1 MPDLSLFL
9 SLSSLSLLLRRGLM
23 RSLSVFSV
31 LLAFLQVDSSLI
43 NSSSVFSV
51 LLAFLQVGSSL
62 INSSSVFS
70 VLLVFL
76 QVLSKFPK
84 ILPEFLSNSPQE
96 PSGALPRTSYTPRS
110 LQVLSLR
117 FLQVLSPLS
126 ILFSPR
132 PSTFSP
138 LRASVYPCETKSD
151 GKDGRGQHP
160 IPTESGCHVKR
171 KTAIK
176 ELTTR

>member
-1 MPDLSLFL
+1 MPDLSPFL

-31 LLAFLQVDSSLI
+31 LLVFLQVDSSLI

-51 LLAFLQVGSSL
+51 LLVFLQVGSSL

-96 PSGALPRTSYTPRS
+96 PSGALPGTSYTPRS
-110 LQVLSLR
+110 LQVLSPFSSSSLSVLFKFSLR
-117 FLQVLSPLS
+117 SPSSSLQDPPRSLLSVPPC
-126 ILFSPR
+126 IRVKQSPMEKAGGVSTRFR
-132 PSTFSP
+132 P
-138 LRASVYPCETKSD
+138 RAAVM
-151 GKDGRGQHP
+151 
-160 IPTESGCHVKR
+160 
-171 KTAIK
+171 
-176 ELTTR
+176 

>member
-1 MPDLSLFL
+1 MPDLSPFL

-31 LLAFLQVDSSLI
+31 LLAFLQV
-43 NSSSVFSV
+43 
-51 LLAFLQVGSSL
+51 GSSL

-70 VLLVFL
+70 VLLIFL

-84 ILPEFLSNSPQE
+84 ILPEFPSNSPQE

>member
-1 MPDLSLFL
+1 
-9 SLSSLSLLLRRGLM
+9 M
-23 RSLSVFSV
+23 RSL
-31 LLAFLQVDSSLI
+31 
-43 NSSSVFSV
+43 SVFSV

-76 QVLSKFPK
+76 QVGSRLINSSSVFSVLLVFLQVLSKFPK
-84 ILPEFLSNSPQE
+84 ILPEFPSNSPQE
-96 PSGALPRTSYTPRS
+96 PSGALPRTSYTPRSLQVLSLRS

-151 GKDGRGQHP
+151 GKGGRGQHP

>member
-1 MPDLSLFL
+1 MPDLSPFL

-31 LLAFLQVDSSLI
+31 LL
-43 NSSSVFSV
+43 
-51 LLAFLQVGSSL
+51 
-62 INSSSVFS
+62 
-70 VLLVFL
+70 VFL

-84 ILPEFLSNSPQE
+84 ILSEFLSNSPQE

-117 FLQVLSPLS
+117 FLQVLSPFSSSSLS
-126 ILFSPR
+126 VLFKFSLSVFFKFSLRSPSSSLQDSPR

-151 GKDGRGQHP
+151 GKGGRGQHP

>member
-1 MPDLSLFL
+1 MPDLSPFL

-23 RSLSVFSV
+23 RSL
-31 LLAFLQVDSSLI
+31 
-43 NSSSVFSV
+43 SVFSV

-84 ILPEFLSNSPQE
+84 ILPEFLSNSPQK
-96 PSGALPRTSYTPRS
+96 PSGALPITSYTPRS
-110 LQVLSLR
+110 LQVLS
-117 FLQVLSPLS
+117 VLFKFSLSVFFKFSPLS
-126 ILFSPR
+126 IRFSPR

-138 LRASVYPCETKSD
+138 LRASVSPCETKSD
-151 GKDGRGQHP
+151 GKGGRGQHP